1 MTLISAVAALV
12 PGDASTGT
20 PARIAPRWL
29 RVSEGRIVEV
39 GDGPPPAAPEVTFDG
54 GILAPGFLDV
64 HCHGGGGASFS
75 EGASAAATARAA
87 HRAAG
92 TTTMLASL
100 VTDPLDEL
108 AAQLEAL
115 RPLVASGELA
125 GVHLEGPWLSPR
137 HRGAHDPE
145 HLVPP
150 EPAALERLL
159 GTGLVRM
166 VTLAPELD
174 GGLDAV
180 RRVVAAGAT
189 AALGH
194 TDASYERSAEALDAG
209 ATAGTHLFNAMAGL
223 HHREPGPA
231 AALLERPEA
240 FIEIIADGVHVHPA
254 MLRLAFG
261 QHPERFVLISDAM
274 AAAAA
279 ADGAYRLG
287 GLDVQVRDGVA
298 RLVDAAGRP
307 GAIAG
312 STLTVADAVRH
323 AVREAAIPPAQAL
336 AAATENPAAMVGL
349 ADVGRLAA
357 GTRADL
363 VHLDEELAVRA
374 VMHSGTWL

>member
-12 PGDASTGT
+12 PRDVDTGT
-20 PARIAPRWL
+20 PAHLAPRWL
-29 RVSEGRIVEV
+29 RVVEEHIVEV
-39 GDGPPPAAPEVTFDG
+39 GDGPPPSTPDVVVDDG
-54 GILAPGFLDV
+54 VLAPGFLDV

-75 EGASAAATARAA
+75 EGAEVAATARAA
-87 HRAAG
+87 HRVAG

-100 VTDPLDEL
+100 VTEPLDVL
-108 AAQLEAL
+108 AEQLETL

-174 GGLDAV
+174 GGLDAI

-189 AALGH
+189 AAIGH
-194 TDASYERSAEALDAG
+194 TDASYECSGRALDAG

-240 FIEIIADGVHVHPA
+240 FIELIADGVHVHPA
-254 MLRLAFG
+254 MLRLAFA
-261 QHPERFVLISDAM
+261 QHPERFVLVSDAM

-298 RLVDAAGRP
+298 RLIDAEGRA

-312 STLTVADAVRH
+312 STLTIAGAVRH
-323 AVREAAIPPAQAL
+323 AVREASVPPAQAL
-336 AAATENPAAMVGL
+336 AAATENPARMVGL
-349 ADVGRLAA
+349 DEVGRLAP
-357 GTRADL
+357 GMRADL
-363 VHLDEELAVRA
+363 VHLDEDLAVRA
-374 VMHSGTWL
+374 VMHRGAWL